1 MTKIL
6 KIFIDESGE
15 FGFEQGSSELY
26 VVSMVFYDTTIN
38 IDNFLHDF
46 EDRLKRLGYSGMI
59 HMADLVMNRGEY
71 RNQHINDRRK
81 LFNAIYQFTRKS
93 PIKIANIIIDKKYT
107 NHSQTLKQKIIQE
120 FDKIITN
127 NKKVFDGFNKILIYY
142 DNGQRTLG
150 AAIKEA
156 FSILGNYEQV
166 DKFNHLQERPFQ
178 SADMLT
184 FIYKYYYNFK
194 NKQCLSKG
202 ESYFFQ
208 SIEMLII
215 IKELEKKK
223 LQHSKSNQ
231 TVAF

>member
-1 MTKIL
+1 MTKNL
-6 KIFIDESGE
+6 KIIIDESGE

-59 HMADLVMNRGEY
+59 HMADLVMRRGEY
-71 RNQHINDRRK
+71 ANWNINDRRK

-127 NKKVFDGFNKILIYY
+127 NQKFFDGFDKILIYY

-150 AAIKEA
+150 VAIKEA
-156 FSILGNYEQV
+156 FSILGNYEQI
-166 DKFNHLQERPFQ
+166 DKFYHLQERLFQ

-184 FIYKYYYNFK
+184 FIYKRDYKSK
-194 NKQCLSKG
+194 NKMKILNG
-202 ESYFFQ
+202 EKYFLG
-208 SIEMLII
+208 IEKIRKIL
-215 IKELEKKK
+215 KELEKKK
-223 LQHSKSNQ
+223 L
-231 TVAF
+231 

>member
-26 VVSMVFYDTTIN
+26 VVSMVFYDTSIN

-46 EDRLKRLGYSGMI
+46 ENRLKRLGYTGMI
-59 HMADLVMNRGEY
+59 HMADLVMRRGEY
-71 RNQHINDRRK
+71 VNWHISDRRK
-81 LFNAIYQFTRKS
+81 LFNAIYQFTRKY
-93 PIKIANIIIDKKYT
+93 PIKIHNIIIDKKYT
-107 NHSQTLKQKIIQE
+107 NHNQTLKQKIIHE
-120 FDKIITN
+120 LNKVITN
-127 NKKVFDGFNKILIYY
+127 NKRYFDSFDKILIYY

-150 AAIKEA
+150 VAIKEA
-156 FSILGNYEQV
+156 FSILGNYEQI
-166 DKFNHLQERPFQ
+166 DKFNHLQERLFQ

-194 NKQCLSKG
+194 NKQNLSKG
-202 ESYFFQ
+202 EIYFFQ
-208 SIEMLII
+208 SIKMRII

-223 LQHSKSNQ
+223 L
-231 TVAF
+231 

>member
-1 MTKIL
+1 MTKML

-81 LFNAIYQFTRKS
+81 LFNVIRKS

-127 NKKVFDGFNKILIYY
+127 KQKVF
-142 DNGQRTLG
+142 
-150 AAIKEA
+150 
-156 FSILGNYEQV
+156 
-166 DKFNHLQERPFQ
+166 
-178 SADMLT
+178 
-184 FIYKYYYNFK
+184 
-194 NKQCLSKG
+194 
-202 ESYFFQ
+202 
-208 SIEMLII
+208 
-215 IKELEKKK
+215 
-223 LQHSKSNQ
+223 
-231 TVAF
+231 

>member
-1 MTKIL
+1 MAKTL

-26 VVSMVFYDTTIN
+26 VVSMVFYDTTLS

-46 EDRLKRLGYSGMI
+46 ENRLKRLGYTGMI
-59 HMADLVMNRGEY
+59 HMADLVMRRGEY
-71 RNQHINDRRK
+71 VNWHISDRRK

-93 PIKIANIIIDKKYT
+93 PIKIHNIIIDKKYT
-107 NHSQTLKQKIIQE
+107 NHNQTLKQKIIHE
-120 FDKIITN
+120 LNKVITN
-127 NKKVFDGFNKILIYY
+127 NKRYFDSFDKILIYY

-150 AAIKEA
+150 VAIKES
-156 FSILGNYEQV
+156 FSILENYEQV
-166 DKFNHLQERPFQ
+166 DKFNHTQERLFQ

-194 NKQCLSKG
+194 NKYCLSKG

-208 SIEMLII
+208 SIEMQII

-223 LQHSKSNQ
+223 L
-231 TVAF
+231 